1 MNIVVYPGTF
11 DPITHGHTN
20 IVERAAKLFDRIIIA
35 VAASPKKK
43 PLFELDKR
51 VELAKE
57 VLAHIPNVEVMGFD
71 NLLADFVRTHNANI
85 ILRGLRAVAD
95 FEYEFQLADMNR
107 RLVPQAESLFLTP
120 DNHLSYISST
130 LIREISYLGGDV
142 SAFVSPTVVKAL
154 IDIHQTNAQR

>member
-11 DPITHGHTN
+11 DPITNGHTN
-20 IVERAAKLFDRIIIA
+20 IVERASKIFDKLIIA

-43 PLFELDKR
+43 PLFGLDAR
-51 VELAKE
+51 VKLARQ
-57 VLAHIPNVEVMGFD
+57 VLSHIPNVEVVGFD
-71 NLLADFVRTHNANI
+71 NLLADFVRTHQANV

-120 DNHLSYISST
+120 DNHLSYISSS

-142 SAFVSPTVVKAL
+142 SAFVSPLVVTAL
-154 IDIHQTNAQR
+154 NEIHHANAQH